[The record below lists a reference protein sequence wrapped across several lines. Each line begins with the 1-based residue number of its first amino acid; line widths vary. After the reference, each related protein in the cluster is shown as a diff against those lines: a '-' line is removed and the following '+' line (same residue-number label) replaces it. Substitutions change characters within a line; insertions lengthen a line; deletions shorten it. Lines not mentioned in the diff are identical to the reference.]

1 MMFLIGEIFL
11 NIHSQTYLVKCLTL
25 KYYLDIY
32 VDHTI
37 DGYFVPRTGLE
48 IETGALWRHK
58 SLENLG
64 FTYVKA
70 CSLGKTSSIQQNIFS

>member
-32 VDHTI
+32 VGYTI

-48 IETGALWRHK
+48 IETGALWPHK

-64 FTYVKA
+64 FTYV
-70 CSLGKTSSIQQNIFS
+70 CSLGKTSFIQQNIFS